1 MKPDEIRDEIL
12 TQINYSATQIK
23 YLAKDTKKFLLQL
36 AVWGVGFIIIGL
48 LAIKE
53 FCEKRL
59 KSIRK
64 RISKKQAGL

>member
-23 YLAKDTKKFLLQL
+23 YLAKDAKKFLLQL

-48 LAIKE
+48 FAIKE
-53 FCEKRL
+53 FCEKRIN
-59 KSIRK
+59 SI
-64 RISKKQAGL
+64 KQKA